1 LAHKIK
7 CAFKKTSILW
17 GRNSYF
23 APSALCGSRKYP
35 YPPPRMVNG
44 NSEGVV
50 GLIGGN
56 FRGVGECPYE
66 EFVHRVMK
74 FVEKS

>member
-1 LAHKIK
+1 VWFQKI
-7 CAFKKTSILW
+7 SI
-17 GRNSYF
+17 
-23 APSALCGSRKYP
+23 P
-35 YPPPRMVNG
+35 PPPRMVNG

>member
-1 LAHKIK
+1 VHS
-7 CAFKKTSILW
+7 KKLQFFGAEIAILPLPHCVVPE
-17 GRNSYF
+17 NIHT
-23 APSALCGSRKYP
+23 
-35 YPPPRMVNG
+35 PPPRMVNE